1 MTEQLAIQDKIRS
14 HFAQLQRKN
23 PAFSLRAFAMKL
35 DISPSALSEIM
46 SGKRKV
52 SKKMAVKLLDRMYL
66 DPKEVEAIK
75 QLFDGKLAAAQGD
88 DTTEK
93 GLLQKY
99 KKNISY
105 LKLSS
110 DQFNLISEWQ
120 HFAILSLM
128 ETVDFISDIDWISKR
143 LKLTVTEAQKTLN
156 RLIDLNLVSRKNNKF
171 APTNEPLITSDDV
184 ANQAV
189 RKAHY
194 EDLKLAEKVLDHCPV
209 ELRDFTAVTVAVD
222 KNKIPEAKQMIREFQ
237 DRLSQF
243 LEDGP
248 KSEVYKL
255 TFYMYPLSHTEPTP
269 PTHVEITQEVQDE
282 N

>member
-14 HFAQLQRKN
+14 HFANLQRKN
-23 PAFSLRAFAMKL
+23 PAFSLRAFALKL

-46 SGKRKV
+46 AGKRKV

-66 DPKEVEAIK
+66 DPKEAEAIK
-75 QLFDGKLAAAQGD
+75 LLFDGKGNGHDQEAD
-88 DTTEK
+88 SEK

-99 KKNISY
+99 KKNINY

-110 DQFNLISEWQ
+110 DQFNMISEWQ
-120 HFAILSLM
+120 HFALLSLM
-128 ETVDFISDIDWISKR
+128 ETVDFVSDIPWMAKR
-143 LKLTVTEAQKTLN
+143 LALSVTDVQKTLT
-156 RLIDLNLVSRKNNKF
+156 RLTDLNLVSRKYNRY

-222 KNKIPEAKQMIREFQ
+222 KSKIPEAKKMIREFQ
-237 DRLSQF
+237 DSLSQF
-243 LEDGP
+243 LEDG
-248 KSEVYKL
+248 KKDEVYKL
-255 TFYMYPLSHTEPTP
+255 TFYMYPLSTSETP
-269 PTHVEITQEVQDE
+269 SRAEGTQKDSKNE

>member
-14 HFAQLQRKN
+14 HFATLQRKN
-23 PAFSLRAFAMKL
+23 PAFSLRAFALKL

-52 SKKMAVKLLDRMYL
+52 SKKMAVKILDRMYL

-75 QLFDGKLAAAQGD
+75 LLFDGKTNGLDMVADGD
-88 DTTEK
+88 Q

-99 KKNISY
+99 KKNINY

-110 DQFNLISEWQ
+110 DQFNMISEWQ
-120 HFAILSLM
+120 HFALLSLM
-128 ETVDFISDIDWISKR
+128 ETVNFVSDIPWMAKR
-143 LKLTVTEAQKTLN
+143 LALSVTDVQKTLT
-156 RLIDLNLVSRKNNKF
+156 RLMDLNLVSRKYNKY

-189 RKAHY
+189 RKAHF

-222 KNKIPEAKQMIREFQ
+222 KTKIQEAKKMIREFQ
-237 DRLSQF
+237 DSLSQF
-243 LEDGP
+243 LEDGE
-248 KSEVYKL
+248 KTEVYKL
-255 TFYMYPLSHTEPTP
+255 TFYMYPLSHSETP
-269 PTHVEITQEVQDE
+269 PTHVEITKEDNDE

>member
-23 PAFSLRAFAMKL
+23 PAFSLRAFALKL

-66 DPKEVEAIK
+66 DPKEAEAIK
-75 QLFDGKLAAAQGD
+75 LLFDGNGHDHEAD
-88 DTTEK
+88 PEK

-99 KKNISY
+99 KKNINY

-110 DQFNLISEWQ
+110 DQFNMISEWQ
-120 HFAILSLM
+120 HFALLSLM
-128 ETVDFISDIDWISKR
+128 ETVDFISEIPWMAKR
-143 LKLTVTEAQKTLN
+143 LALSVTDVQKTLN
-156 RLIDLNLVSRKNNKF
+156 RLMDLNLVSRKYNRY

-189 RKAHY
+189 RKSHY

-222 KNKIPEAKQMIREFQ
+222 KSKIPEAKKMIREFQ
-237 DRLSQF
+237 DSLSQF
-243 LEDGP
+243 LEDGN
-248 KSEVYKL
+248 KDEVYKL
-255 TFYMYPLSHTEPTP
+255 TFYMYPLSTSETP
-269 PTHVEITQEVQDE
+269 GSRAEGTQKEQTNE